1 MNTGAGV
8 GPDIIILAMK
18 KFITIMTFMMIL
30 SVPLFA
36 QNTIKFLGIP
46 IDGTKQ
52 QMITALKSKGF
63 EYNYGQDYAFGEF
76 NGTDVYIFIQTVNN
90 VVWRLLI
97 ADQSGC
103 SEKDIKIRFNRLFRQ
118 FLDNGKYYS
127 PEGNIIDEDEDISY
141 EMIVR
146 DKRYEASFLLRDGTP
161 GFVWYTI
168 VEQSGKFH
176 IAMYYENIDNE
187 ADGSDL

>member
-1 MNTGAGV
+1 
-8 GPDIIILAMK
+8 
-18 KFITIMTFMMIL
+18 MTFMMIL

-46 IDGTKQ
+46 IDGSKK